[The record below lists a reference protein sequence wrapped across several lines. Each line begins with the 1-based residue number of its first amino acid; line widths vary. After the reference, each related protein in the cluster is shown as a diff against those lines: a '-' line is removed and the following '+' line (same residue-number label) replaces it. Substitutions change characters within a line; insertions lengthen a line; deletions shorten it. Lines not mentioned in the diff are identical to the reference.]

1 MANETKKARAGVT
14 PGEARRT
21 LKARREHSKG
31 DGNFPSAEP
40 RPQLADERPED
51 RTPRDVPHEQ
61 DDRSAPKG
69 NVTDGQEA
77 RNPDL
82 EMRDDFKARRKSESG
97 FARAERAARTETKE
111 RERKAAKP
119 KRNAARPTAR
129 RSSAAKR
136 DAVKGRERASR
147 RAR

>member
-1 MANETKKARAGVT
+1 MANDAKRQRAAVT
-14 PGEARRT
+14 PDEAQRT

-31 DGNFPSAEP
+31 DGNFPAAEA
-40 RPQLADERPED
+40 RPELVDERPED
-51 RTPRDVPHEQ
+51 RTPRDLPQER

-77 RNPDL
+77 GNPDL
-82 EMRDDFKARRKSESG
+82 EMRDDFKARRKRESG
-97 FARAERAARTETKE
+97 FTRAERAARTETKE

-119 KRNAARPTAR
+119 KRKAARPTAR

-136 DAVKGRERASR
+136 DAVKG
-147 RAR
+147 

>member
-1 MANETKKARAGVT
+1 MANDAKRQRAAVT
-14 PGEARRT
+14 PDEAQRT

-31 DGNFPSAEP
+31 DGNFPSAEA
-40 RPQLADERPED
+40 RPELVDERPED
-51 RTPRDVPHEQ
+51 RTPRDLPQER

-82 EMRDDFKARRKSESG
+82 EMRDDFKARRKRESG
-97 FARAERAARTETKE
+97 FTRAQRAARAATAKKPT
-111 RERKAAKP
+111 RK
-119 KRNAARPTAR
+119 AARPTAR
-129 RSSAAKR
+129 RSSSAKR
-136 DAVKGRERASR
+136 DAQKKRGRASR